1 MISSLSSIEILF
13 YHEQFEYLL
22 YNFCQFFLNYWQ
34 INLLHDCDADD
45 RLNNKTYFE
54 NLRYSVYI
62 DTLFSQLHRL
72 QASLKRYCSH
82 LLSIVMPYLLIEL
95 MNFMYHRYGSM
106 KISYARQNQYK
117 VDLLAFLVHLSEFAH
132 YFLEQKPSNKQF
144 LLLKNNAIEYVR
156 NRGILLK

>member
-1 MISSLSSIEILF
+1 MISCLSSIEILF
-13 YHEQFEYLL
+13 THEQFEYFL

-72 QASLKRYCSH
+72 QTSLKRYCPN

-95 MNFMYHRYGSM
+95 MNFIYHRYGST

-117 VDLLAFLVHLSEFAH
+117 VDLLAFLVHSSEFAH
-132 YFLEQKPSNKQF
+132 YFLENKSRNKLF
-144 LLLKNNAIEYVR
+144 LLLKKNAIEYVL
-156 NRGILLK
+156 NQ